1 MFRGLSFLRAQRP
14 FPRRPSCD
22 GACRVWSKLSV
33 GWSVVVAALT
43 ANLGGY
49 RPNAPKDLFAARG
62 CEGERRAAAMVD
74 MVEDF

>member
-1 MFRGLSFLRAQRP
+1 MERVGCGASCRMVG
-14 FPRRPSCD
+14 RR
-22 GACRVWSKLSV
+22 
-33 GWSVVVAALT
+33 VAALT